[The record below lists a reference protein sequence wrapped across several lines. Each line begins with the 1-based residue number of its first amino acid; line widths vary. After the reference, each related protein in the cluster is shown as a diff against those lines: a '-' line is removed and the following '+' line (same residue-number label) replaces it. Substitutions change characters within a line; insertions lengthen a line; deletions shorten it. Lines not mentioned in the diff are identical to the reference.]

1 MRPRLRSSFLAD
13 RGERLF
19 GLSQNLIATPLSP
32 SVGAKEAA
40 TDAGHTSV
48 AAKAPSREAAKARQ
62 VNPPAGRA
70 ETSAWSDPAGFDQM
84 DPAPAAEDG
93 AAGAGHFFAGIDLGA
108 GDDMTAIALRVSPQ
122 MLILIQI
129 LAAHDRVSVDQA
141 IADAC
146 AHRARYVGLGAL
158 ARAALDEQERSRAGV
173 SHGRHN
179 ADRAARRH
187 ENSLTESSRG
197 FRAPCVAID
206 ELADVPA
213 FARPNTSRFPKGD
226 K

>member
-48 AAKAPSREAAKARQ
+48 AAKAPSREAAKARP
-62 VNPPAGRA
+62 VTPPAGRA
-70 ETSAWSDPAGFDQM
+70 ETSTWSEPARLDQVG
-84 DPAPAAEDG
+84 PAPAAENE
-93 AAGAGHFFAGIDLGA
+93 AGAGHFFVGVDFGA
-108 GDDMTAIALRVSPQ
+108 DDRTAIALRVSPQ
-122 MLILIQI
+122 MLILIKI

-146 AHRARYVGLGAL
+146 AHRARYVGLGQL
-158 ARAALDEQERSRAGV
+158 ARAALDEQERSRTGGKV

-187 ENSLTESSRG
+187 ENSRAETLRG
-197 FRAPCVAID
+197 FGATCVVVD
-206 ELADVPA
+206 ELTDVPA
-213 FARPNTSRFPKGD
+213 FARQNTSRFSKGD